1 MAAPVY
7 LAIDLRASTD
17 AEMDRQVLIHIGVP
31 NNAGQNH
38 QPFYRRGVAP
48 RGYDDLRF
56 ERVILQ
62 SRGIEPD
69 TLHKERRAQL
79 SRLRVGRTDS
89 LKTLIPEGSRDGL
102 EEIITYN
109 VPTGGLIFVTDC
121 YDRGTEN
128 TMYVLNLLST
138 LYPDGHFTKRY
149 HHIQKK
155 VTGKGR
161 DLFHRDHVFSLTVI
175 PR

>member
-7 LAIDLRASTD
+7 QEINLKESPET
-17 AEMDRQVLIHIGVP
+17 EMDHQVLIYIGVAR
-31 NNAGQNH
+31 NAGQNH
-38 QPFYRRGVAP
+38 QPFYRRGVGP
-48 RGYDDLRF
+48 RGYDDLGF
-56 ERVILQ
+56 ERAILQ

-69 TLHKERRAQL
+69 TVHKERRAQL
-79 SRLRVGRTDS
+79 SRLGVGRTDS
-89 LKTLIPEGSRDGL
+89 LSRLIPANSRDGL
-102 EEIITYN
+102 KEIITYN

-121 YDRGTEN
+121 YDGGTEN
-128 TMYVLNLLST
+128 TMYVLNLLGA

-155 VTGKGR
+155 VTEKGR